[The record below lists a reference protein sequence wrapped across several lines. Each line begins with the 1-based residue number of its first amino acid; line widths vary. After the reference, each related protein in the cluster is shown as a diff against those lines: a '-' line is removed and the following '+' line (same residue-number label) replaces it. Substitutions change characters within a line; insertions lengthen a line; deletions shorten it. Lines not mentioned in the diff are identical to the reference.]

1 MLFIIR
7 SDFGLIPPV
16 IVAHSISSF
25 IAQKYL
31 ESYSLKGLVLI
42 NPVPPVHTE
51 TVRNLLENEKYCK
64 FNTNNHKVLCT
75 NTIEKNNEIQE
86 NNEIEENNLLS
97 PFSQLYYNVKHPIQF
112 NLGSHI
118 YQKKTFPIKFME
130 NLLIDQDAPLRL
142 EKGNRIICK
151 LYIRDNESHELSNIT
166 SKSRCG

>member
-1 MLFIIR
+1 MFFLIR
-7 SDFGLIPPV
+7 SDFGLTPPV

-64 FNTNNHKVLCT
+64 LNTNNHKVLCT
-75 NTIEKNNEIQE
+75 NVIEKNNEIQE
-86 NNEIEENNLLS
+86 NNEIEGNNLLS
-97 PFSQLYYNVKHPIQF
+97 PFSQLYYNVKDPIQF

-118 YQKKTFPIKFME
+118 YQKKNFPIKFME

-142 EKGNRIICK
+142 EKGNRIICI

>member
-1 MLFIIR
+1 MHFIIR
-7 SDFGLIPPV
+7 SDFGLTPPV

-75 NTIEKNNEIQE
+75 NVIEKNNEIQE